1 MKNRITGILLLFAT
15 SIASAHGGSEHAT
28 KAFDPA
34 QAEQKEFGIAGDPA
48 KVTRTIRLDM
58 TDKMRFTPD
67 RLNVKQGD
75 TVKLVITNKGKMLH
89 EMVVGTK
96 KELQEHAEMMQK
108 FPDMEHDEPYMT
120 HVKPDKTEQM
130 VWTFNRPGA
139 FDYACLIP
147 GHFQAGMTGKI
158 VVTKK

>member
-1 MKNRITGILLLFAT
+1 MKKRLTGICLLFAT
-15 SIASAHGGSEHAT
+15 AIASAHGGSENAT

-48 KVTRTIRLDM
+48 NVTKTIQLSM

-67 RLNVKQGD
+67 KLNVKQGD
-75 TVKLVITNKGKMLH
+75 TVKFVITNKGKMLH

-96 KELQEHAEMMQK
+96 KELQEHAKMMQK
-108 FPDMEHDEPYMT
+108 FPDMEHDEPYMA
-120 HVKPDKTEQM
+120 HVKPGKTEEM
-130 VWTFNRPGA
+130 VWTFNQPGT
-139 FDYACLIP
+139 FDYACLIA

-158 VVTKK
+158 VVTRK